1 MKKNFRI
8 EFSSFMTKKERD
20 ILKLILDNYILKK
33 ELIFNI
39 VNLNIPKLKNSE
51 VSFFERLAKKGF
63 WIIESEKRIYISYFS
78 SIILNNE
85 KVTFQLNET
94 FLKYINDKKLINSYS
109 LYDFL
114 FLKHDISLEFFFKCM
129 LKNLENDF
137 FELSIAELKYELSI
151 ENYNRMYDLDRF
163 VFQIIKEDI
172 NKNTQYVIDY
182 EKIKKLGKVEK

>member
-85 KVTFQLNET
+85 K
-94 FLKYINDKKLINSYS
+94 
-109 LYDFL
+109 
-114 FLKHDISLEFFFKCM
+114 
-129 LKNLENDF
+129 
-137 FELSIAELKYELSI
+137 
-151 ENYNRMYDLDRF
+151 
-163 VFQIIKEDI
+163 
-172 NKNTQYVIDY
+172 
-182 EKIKKLGKVEK
+182 